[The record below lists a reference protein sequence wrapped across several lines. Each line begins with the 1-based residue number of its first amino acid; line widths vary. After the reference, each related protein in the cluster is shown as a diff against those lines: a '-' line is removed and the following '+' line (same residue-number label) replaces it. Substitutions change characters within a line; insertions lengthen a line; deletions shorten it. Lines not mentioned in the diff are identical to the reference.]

1 MSILKKNIAIILAS
15 GLGKRFGIKEPKQY
29 LRFNNQ
35 LLLNHTI
42 QLFLN
47 HRKIDLILV
56 MVNKNHRHHRDKHA
70 GGICFAFKSIHLSK
84 VPKIFFFREKRSSI
98 ACLVGSGLKDIFHW
112 KAHDSIVF
120 KS

>member
-47 HRKIDLILV
+47 HIL
-56 MVNKNHRHHRDKHA
+56 
-70 GGICFAFKSIHLSK
+70 FHLT
-84 VPKIFFFREKRSSI
+84 VY
-98 ACLVGSGLKDIFHW
+98 
-112 KAHDSIVF
+112 
-120 KS
+120 